1 MSLDKDLINQLVKV
15 TSRAAINCYQFLG
28 KENKKIADK
37 AATDSMRN
45 DLNNLEINGEVVIGE
60 GELDEAP
67 MLYIGEKLGKGN
79 GPYLDIAVDPL
90 EGTNFAAKNIPGAIS
105 VLAISEK
112 GNLFNAPETYMNK
125 IAVGKDVPFDA
136 TDLDYPLKKNIT
148 NIAEA
153 KNKNINDLT
162 VCILDRP
169 RHKEIIEELKFLKVK
184 LKLISDGDIC
194 GSLLVTDKKY
204 NIDLFLGIGGGP
216 EGVISAAALDAYGCK
231 FQGRFIFATD
241 QDKIRAKKMGIIDLN
256 KKYELNEIVKG
267 DSIFCAT
274 GITNTEMV
282 AGVKKENSKFVTET
296 LVTHKESTIE
306 IIESEEPIA

>member
-1 MSLDKDLINQLVKV
+1 MSLDKDLINKLVKV

-67 MLYIGEKLGKGN
+67 MLYIGEKLGNGN
-79 GPYLDIAVDPL
+79 GPKLDIAVDPL

-125 IAVGKDVPFDA
+125 IAVGKDVPYDA
-136 TDLDYPLKKNIT
+136 TDLDYSIKKNIS

-153 KNKNINDLT
+153 KNKNINELRVCTVSYTHLT
-162 VCILDRP
+162 LPTR
-169 RHKEIIEELKFLKVK
+169 
-184 LKLISDGDIC
+184 
-194 GSLLVTDKKY
+194 
-204 NIDLFLGIGGGP
+204 
-216 EGVISAAALDAYGCK
+216 
-231 FQGRFIFATD
+231 
-241 QDKIRAKKMGIIDLN
+241 
-256 KKYELNEIVKG
+256 
-267 DSIFCAT
+267 
-274 GITNTEMV
+274 
-282 AGVKKENSKFVTET
+282 
-296 LVTHKESTIE
+296 
-306 IIESEEPIA
+306 